1 MHNIKHDL
9 HKLTVLARNSTQRT
23 IVAKNGKLKAKNGI
37 TVNYFSGK
45 LIRLN
50 SNTSKI
56 ILL

>member
-37 TVNYFSGK
+37 TVNHFSGK

-50 SNTSKI
+50 
-56 ILL
+56 